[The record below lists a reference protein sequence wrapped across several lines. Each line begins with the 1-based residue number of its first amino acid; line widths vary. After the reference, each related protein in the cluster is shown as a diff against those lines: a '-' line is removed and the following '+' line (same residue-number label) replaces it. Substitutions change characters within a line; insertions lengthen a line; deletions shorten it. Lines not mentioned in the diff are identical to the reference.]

1 MVSDISLSSMVISP
15 DRRLLAM
22 GTTEGVQILDT
33 RTFSRSGD
41 VIPGPSGGGEVTMV
55 AFSPDGQMLAA
66 AGAGGVV
73 LIDVVSRQAVG
84 NLYLPQGG
92 ITGAV
97 AFSPD
102 GSLLVTGGGDGLI
115 RLWDVATWQVIGQ
128 LPRGHKEFV
137 SWLFFTPD
145 GRYFVSSDDVYDL
158 EGSLVLWDM
167 RPKSWMDLACEIA
180 GRSLTT
186 AEWSQYLGN
195 LPYEPTCQTAAP
207 KERVAAFTPGTPAT
221 REAE

>member
-1 MVSDISLSSMVISP
+1 MI
-15 DRRLLAM
+15 
-22 GTTEGVQILDT
+22 
-33 RTFSRSGD
+33 
-41 VIPGPSGGGEVTMV
+41 
-55 AFSPDGQMLAA
+55 AFSPDGQTLAG

-73 LIDVVSRQAVG
+73 LIDVSSRQAVG

-128 LPRGHKEFV
+128 LPRGHKQFIN
-137 SWLFFTPD
+137 WLFFTPN
-145 GRYFVSSDDVYDL
+145 GRYLVSSDDVHDL

-167 RPKSWMDLACEIA
+167 RLKTWMELACAIT

-186 AEWSQYLGN
+186 AEWSQYLGG
-195 LPYEPTCQTAAP
+195 LPYGTTCPDAAP
-207 KERVAAFTPGTPAT
+207 QEKVTALTGGAPGRV
-221 REAE
+221 